1 MGTTSESCILIGGYA
16 QPPKET
22 AANFA
27 YNILSCQILINKK
40 SHCIVQCHFNTI
52 SPLTSDYINDLLFG
66 YCFDEPLE
74 PILEK
79 IQSHI
84 HLAITSSIVH
94 ALRNA
99 QERFRQIDIPA

>member
-1 MGTTSESCILIGGYA
+1 MSNTSESCILIGGYA

-27 YNILSCQILINKK
+27 YSILSCQLLINKK

-79 IQSHI
+79 IQTHVY
-84 HLAITSSIVH
+84 LAITSSIVH

>member
-22 AANFA
+22 AANFT

-52 SPLTSDYINDLLFG
+52 SALTSDYINDLLFG

-74 PILEK
+74 PLLEK

-99 QERFRQIDIPA
+99 QERFRQIAIPA

>member
-1 MGTTSESCILIGGYA
+1 MGATSESCILIGGYA

-40 SHCIVQCHFNTI
+40 SHCVVQCHFNTI
-52 SPLTSDYINDLLFG
+52 SELTSDYINDLLFG

-74 PILEK
+74 PVLEK
-79 IQSHI
+79 IQTHI
-84 HLAITSSIVH
+84 NLAITSSIIH